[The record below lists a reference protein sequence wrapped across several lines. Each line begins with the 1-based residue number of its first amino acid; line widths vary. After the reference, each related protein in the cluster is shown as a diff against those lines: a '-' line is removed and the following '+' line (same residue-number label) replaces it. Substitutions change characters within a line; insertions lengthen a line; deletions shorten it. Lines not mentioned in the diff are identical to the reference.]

1 MQPIDLTKI
10 RYFSSRIVTL
20 MGVIEDIRKD
30 DVMFEVAY
38 PDLNSTYLEA
48 SKANDLK
55 GLKRAYNAIT
65 KLHDSLTMDGQD

>member
-30 DVMFEVAY
+30 NVMFEEAY
-38 PDLNSTYLEA
+38 PEIANMYLQA
-48 SKANDLK
+48 SETKDLK

-65 KLHDSLTMDGQD
+65 KLHDSL